1 MTCAWKPL
9 LAILPP
15 KYRDQVDKNGRED
28 GQEVRLRL
36 DKPPVLVKTSAQL
49 SLPGRV
55 QQEDL
60 QYVVNMTCR
69 YSPWMSATASSGY
82 LTANGGHRIGLCG
95 ETLIKNGKIDGIR
108 TMHSL
113 NIRIA
118 RDFSGIASTVAHC
131 KESVLIIGPPG
142 SGKTTF
148 LRDLIRQRSCYE
160 NVSVVDERGELFPVG
175 FERGIQT
182 DVLTGCKKSEGLE
195 ILLRTMTPDCIAV
208 DEITA
213 EEDAKSLLHAAWCG
227 VSLLATAHAANL
239 QDLRSRSIYRP
250 LMESGVFDNVIVMRK
265 DKSFQPERM
274 IL

>member
-1 MTCAWKPL
+1 MMCAWNPL

-15 KYRDQVDKNGRED
+15 KYRDQVDKNGKED
-28 GQEVRLRL
+28 GQEIRLRL
-36 DKPPVLVKTSAQL
+36 DKPPVLVKRSGQL
-49 SLPGRV
+49 PLQGMV

-95 ETLIKNGKIDGIR
+95 EALIKNGKIEGIR
-108 TMHSL
+108 TLHSL

-118 RDFSGIASTVAHC
+118 RDFPGITSQIARR

-148 LRDLIRQRSCYE
+148 LRDLIRQRSVFE
-160 NVSVVDERGELFPVG
+160 NISVVDERGELFPPG
-175 FERGIQT
+175 FERGGQT
-182 DVLTGCKKSEGLE
+182 DVLTGCKKSEGLV

-213 EEDAKSLLHAAWCG
+213 EEDANALLHAAWCG
-227 VSLLATAHAANL
+227 VSLLATAHASNI
-239 QDLRSRSIYRP
+239 QDLRSRPIYRP
-250 LMESGVFDNVIVMRK
+250 LVENSIFDNLIVMRK
-265 DKSFQPERM
+265 DKSFLSERM
-274 IL
+274 IP